1 MTLTALQR
9 LESQLS
15 NAKGILNQQK
25 LCDPDHRQLCDSVRS
40 ALQTVMTER
49 ILAEIQAARR
59 MIREVTRQPNAAFV
73 AINSGQARVTAV
85 SRRPAEWRARCA
97 LLD

>member
-25 LCDPDHRQLCDSVRS
+25 LCDPDHRQLGDIVRS
-40 ALQTVMTER
+40 ALETVMTER

-59 MIREVTRQPNAAFV
+59 MIRGVTRQPNAAFV
-73 AINSGQARVTAV
+73 AINSGQ
-85 SRRPAEWRARCA
+85 
-97 LLD
+97 